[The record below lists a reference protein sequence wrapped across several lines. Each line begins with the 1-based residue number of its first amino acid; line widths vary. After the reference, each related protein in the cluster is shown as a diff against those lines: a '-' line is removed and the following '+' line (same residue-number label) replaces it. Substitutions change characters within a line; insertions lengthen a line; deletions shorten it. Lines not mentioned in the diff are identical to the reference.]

1 MAQTSPTLAKSVAGD
16 LQIGQTA
23 LSTNLFTLVWN
34 LSNVLTVENA
44 SGVKTILILTGLL
57 KWRISITKDNQRFLA
72 RANTEKK
79 RFLPESPLPDFPL
92 LLLLK
97 PFLIWLVRVV
107 QKLTLR
113 LLWSI
118 LLLQWLS
125 ILKPASRLQALFLV
139 KLVLKMSIM
148 MSLTQRKWKSKI

>member
-23 LSTNLFTLVWN
+23 LSTNSFTPVWN
-34 LSNVLTVENA
+34 LSNALTVENA

-72 RANTEKK
+72 KANTEKK
-79 RFLPESPLPDFPL
+79 RFLPGSPLPDFL
-92 LLLLK
+92 LLLLLR
-97 PFLIWLVRVV
+97 PFQTWLVRVL
-107 QKLTLR
+107 QKPTLR

-118 LLLQWLS
+118 LRLQWLS
-125 ILKPASRLQALFLV
+125 ILKPASRPQALFLV
-139 KLVLKMSIM
+139 NLVLKMSIL
-148 MSLTQRKWKSKI
+148 MSLTQRNWKSKI